1 MLLLH
6 FVTSVTFF
14 SNNAAVFDRQSST
27 VNKDLILK
35 SGAPNEDI
43 VQNYLTKNS

>member
-6 FVTSVTFF
+6 FTSATFF

-35 SGAPNEDI
+35 
-43 VQNYLTKNS
+43 

>member
-14 SNNAAVFDRQSST
+14 TNNAAVFDRQSSI

-35 SGAPNEDI
+35 
-43 VQNYLTKNS
+43 

>member
-14 SNNAAVFDRQSST
+14 TNNAAVFDRQSSI
-27 VNKDLILK
+27 VNKDLIEVTFTSLK
-35 SGAPNEDI
+35 QPTRKE
-43 VQNYLTKNS
+43 V